1 MAYVNPYTKTVWKD
15 ESDQYEGRYIET
27 MNGDGTITHTL
38 VRGTVYVEGTPMDAQ
53 NFNHMEGGIF
63 DAHEEL
69 VQHDSRV
76 TNLESYANPE
86 VGVITLTNTED
97 FPFNN
102 SSVSV
107 ALTNERDNL
116 NYLVEIVKVE
126 PVGNPGDIE
135 VTDRQVNGFKIGFT
149 GSASSVKVTY
159 SVIGGYDND

>member
-1 MAYVNPYTKTVWKD
+1 MAYVNPYTKTAWVD
-15 ESDQYEGRYIET
+15 ESDQYEGRYTET

-53 NFNHMEGGIF
+53 HFNHMEQGIY

-69 VQHDSRV
+69 VSQDGRISAMEDYV
-76 TNLESYANPE
+76 KPE
-86 VGVITLTNTED
+86 TGSVTLTNSEA

-116 NYLVEIVKVE
+116 NYLVEIIKVE
-126 PVGNPGDIE
+126 PTGNPGEIE

-149 GSASSVKVTY
+149 GSASTVKVTY
-159 SVIGGYDND
+159 AVIGGYDQ